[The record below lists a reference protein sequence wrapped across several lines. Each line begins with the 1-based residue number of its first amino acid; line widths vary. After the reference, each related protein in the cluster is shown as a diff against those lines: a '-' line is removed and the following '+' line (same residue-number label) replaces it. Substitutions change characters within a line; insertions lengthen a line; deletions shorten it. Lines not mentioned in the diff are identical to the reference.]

1 VSEVGFVKLFLVFVF
16 FMEEFEEKEVDLV
29 IDEMFLLNVIRM
41 FLRRSNFNISF
52 EADQTIAMNE

>member
-1 VSEVGFVKLFLVFVF
+1 
-16 FMEEFEEKEVDLV
+16 MEEFEEKEVDLV

>member
-1 VSEVGFVKLFLVFVF
+1 MSEVGFVKLFLVFVF